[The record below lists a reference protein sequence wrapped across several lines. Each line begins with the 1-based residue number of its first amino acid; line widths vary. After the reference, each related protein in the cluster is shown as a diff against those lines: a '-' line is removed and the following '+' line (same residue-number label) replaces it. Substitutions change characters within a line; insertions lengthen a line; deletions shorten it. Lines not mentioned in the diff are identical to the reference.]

1 MKRILALLLSLLLLV
16 PVLTACGGGGLQ
28 DGYYTAQAAE
38 FSHGWKEYIT
48 IMVKGGSIVS
58 VEYNAE
64 NASGFIKSW
73 DNAYMQTMLHSNGT
87 YPNEYTRYYANQL
100 LEGQGEG
107 SIDAL
112 SGASSSH
119 GSFQLLAKAVLEQA
133 RLGDSSIVFV
143 DTDAHEPVSTPI
155 SSYDK
160 SAGSLQRG
168 SRRSFMGVC
177 PPQGKRQFQAE
188 ARPSS
193 GRISPPL
200 RPGTCGTCA
209 HRPRC
214 PRGP

>member
-73 DNAYMQTMLHSNGT
+73 DNAYMQNMLHSNGT

-107 SIDAL
+107 SIDAI

-143 DTDAHEPVSTPI
+143 DTAAH
-155 SSYDK
+155 
-160 SAGSLQRG
+160 
-168 SRRSFMGVC
+168 
-177 PPQGKRQFQAE
+177 
-188 ARPSS
+188 
-193 GRISPPL
+193 
-200 RPGTCGTCA
+200 
-209 HRPRC
+209 
-214 PRGP
+214 